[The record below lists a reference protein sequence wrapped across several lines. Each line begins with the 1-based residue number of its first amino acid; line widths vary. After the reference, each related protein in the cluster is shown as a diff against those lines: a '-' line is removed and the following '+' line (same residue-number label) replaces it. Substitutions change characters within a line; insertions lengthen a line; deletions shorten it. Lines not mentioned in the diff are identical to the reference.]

1 MHIMIKRLLAAAV
14 LAVLTVTSASAQLL
28 YKISG
33 KDLKAPSYIIGT
45 FHLANAT
52 FVDKIAGVKDALTAT
67 DQVFGEVPF
76 DDMLNPD
83 TLKVIQASMMLP
95 DGQTLK
101 TVLSAEQYKKLDAVL
116 TQMMGVGLSNPQVSA
131 QMGKMSPAALSAQL
145 QVLMFMQKH
154 MGEFDP
160 LHGFDQYFQ
169 TQAKHNNEPIGGL
182 ETVAFQIALL
192 YKSYDMQRQVEQL
205 MCMIDNM
212 DFYEKIVEKMA
223 KAFYA
228 QDIDALKAA
237 MEEKLG
243 NTCDATPKEW
253 AQFNDNRNADWVR
266 KMPAIMAAKPTFFA
280 VGAGHLPGPKG
291 VLQLLKDIGY
301 TVETVR

>member
-1 MHIMIKRLLAAAV
+1 MIKRLLAATV

-33 KDLKAPSYIIGT
+33 KDLKVPSYIIGT

-83 TLKVIQASMMLP
+83 SLKVMQAAMMLP

-116 TQMMGVGLSNPQVSA
+116 TQMMGVGLSNPQVNA

-182 ETVAFQIALL
+182 ETVAFQITLL

-291 VLQLLKDIGY
+291 VLQLLKNIGY
-301 TVETVR
+301 TVEAVR

>member
-1 MHIMIKRLLAAAV
+1 MIKRLLAATV

-83 TLKVIQASMMLP
+83 SLKVMQAAMMLP

-301 TVETVR
+301 TVEAVK

>member
-1 MHIMIKRLLAAAV
+1 MIKRLLAATV

-83 TLKVIQASMMLP
+83 TLKVIQAAMMLP

-301 TVETVR
+301 TVEAVK

>member
-1 MHIMIKRLLAAAV
+1 MIKRLLAATV

-83 TLKVIQASMMLP
+83 TLKVIQAAMMLP

-116 TQMMGVGLSNPQVSA
+116 TQMMGVGLSNPQVNA

-182 ETVAFQIALL
+182 ETVAFQITLL

-223 KAFYA
+223 QAFYA

-253 AQFNDNRNADWVR
+253 AQFIDNRNADWVR

-301 TVETVR
+301 TVEAVR

>member
-1 MHIMIKRLLAAAV
+1 MIKRLLAAAV
-14 LAVLTVTSASAQLL
+14 LAVLIVTSASAQLL

-83 TLKVIQASMMLP
+83 TLKVIQAAMMLP

-301 TVETVR
+301 TVEAVR

>member
-1 MHIMIKRLLAAAV
+1 MIKRLLATTI

-83 TLKVIQASMMLP
+83 SLKVMQAAMMLP

-182 ETVAFQIALL
+182 ETVAFQTALL

-212 DFYEKIVEKMA
+212 DFYEKVAEKMA
-223 KAFYA
+223 QAFYA
-228 QDIDALKAA
+228 QDINALKAA

-253 AQFNDNRNADWVR
+253 AQFIDNRNADWVR

-301 TVETVR
+301 TVEAVR

>member
-1 MHIMIKRLLAAAV
+1 MIKRLLAATV

-83 TLKVIQASMMLP
+83 SLKVMQAAMMLP

-116 TQMMGVGLSNPQVSA
+116 TQMMGVGLSNPQVNA

-182 ETVAFQIALL
+182 ETVAFQITLL

-291 VLQLLKDIGY
+291 VLQLLKNIGY
-301 TVETVR
+301 TVEAVR

>member
-1 MHIMIKRLLAAAV
+1 MIKRLLAATV

-83 TLKVIQASMMLP
+83 SLKVMQTAMMLP

-116 TQMMGVGLSNPQVSA
+116 TQMMGVGLSNPQVNA

-160 LHGFDQYFQ
+160 SHGFDQYFQ

-182 ETVAFQIALL
+182 ETVAFQITLL

-253 AQFNDNRNADWVR
+253 AQLNDNRNADWVR

-301 TVETVR
+301 TVEAVR

>member
-1 MHIMIKRLLAAAV
+1 MIKRLLAATV

-33 KDLKAPSYIIGT
+33 KDLKVPSYIIGT

-83 TLKVIQASMMLP
+83 TLKVIQAAMMLP

-116 TQMMGVGLSNPQVSA
+116 TQMMGVGLSNPQVNA

-182 ETVAFQIALL
+182 ETVAFQTALL

-212 DFYEKIVEKMA
+212 DFYEKIAEKMA
-223 KAFYA
+223 QAFYA

-253 AQFNDNRNADWVR
+253 AQFIDNRNVDWVR

>member
-1 MHIMIKRLLAAAV
+1 MIKRLLAATV

-33 KDLKAPSYIIGT
+33 KDLKVPSYIIGT

-83 TLKVIQASMMLP
+83 SLKVMQAAMMLP

-116 TQMMGVGLSNPQVSA
+116 TQMMGVGLSNPQVNA

-182 ETVAFQIALL
+182 ETVAFQTTLL

-212 DFYEKIVEKMA
+212 DFYEKIAEKMA
-223 KAFYA
+223 QAFYA

-253 AQFNDNRNADWVR
+253 AQFIDNRNADWVK

-301 TVETVR
+301 TVEAVR

>member
-1 MHIMIKRLLAAAV
+1 MIKRLLAAAV

-83 TLKVIQASMMLP
+83 TLKVMQAAMMLP

-182 ETVAFQIALL
+182 ETVAFQITLL

-253 AQFNDNRNADWVR
+253 ALFNDNRNADWVR

-301 TVETVR
+301 TVEAVK

>member
-1 MHIMIKRLLAAAV
+1 MIKRLLAATV

-83 TLKVIQASMMLP
+83 TLKVMQAAMMLP

-116 TQMMGVGLSNPQVSA
+116 TQMMGVGLSNPQVNA

-253 AQFNDNRNADWVR
+253 AQLNDNRNADWVR

-301 TVETVR
+301 TVEAVR